1 MGVWT
6 KLAVSI
12 ETWVHT
18 KQLAPSCEPS
28 AAQLTMGDKEDPTY
42 IGFSCIADQYQRKTV
57 KRGFEFTLMVVGES
71 GLGKSTMINSLFLT
85 DLYRNRTLPPVNE
98 RLVKTTEIEKTTL
111 DIEEA
116 GVKLRLTIVDTP
128 GYGDGLEGAD
138 SWQACV
144 KYVDDQ
150 FAQYFEGE
158 SGVNRRNLVDS
169 RVHCC
174 LYFISPYGHGLK
186 PLDFEFLKRLQ
197 FKVNLIPVL
206 AKADCLTQCEVNQR
220 KARILKEL
228 SDNEIEIYQF
238 PDCDSDEDDD
248 FKDQNEKLKLSI
260 PFALVGASQILEING
275 KKTRGRQYP
284 WGVVDI
290 ENPEH
295 SDFTFLKRFL
305 IQTHMQDLKDVTHDV
320 HYENYRI
327 TCINELRA
335 KGISVGGETEGPGTG
350 ERRLLKRDS
359 IAVNES
365 EYEDPET
372 MMLLHQKDQEIKKM
386 QAMLE
391 QMQQKLNSGN

>member
-1 MGVWT
+1 
-6 KLAVSI
+6 
-12 ETWVHT
+12 
-18 KQLAPSCEPS
+18 
-28 AAQLTMGDKEDPTY
+28 MGDKEDPTY

-386 QAMLE
+386 QVMLDK
-391 QMQQKLNSGN
+391 MQQKLNSGN

>member
-1 MGVWT
+1 V
-6 KLAVSI
+6 VSSLFQEI
-12 ETWVHT
+12 KMT
-18 KQLAPSCEPS
+18 
-28 AAQLTMGDKEDPTY
+28 DKEDPNY
-42 IGFSCIADQYQRKTV
+42 IGFSLIADQYQRKTV
-57 KRGFEFTLMVVGES
+57 KKGFEFTLMVVGES

-85 DLYRNRTLPPVNE
+85 DLYRNRNLAPVSD

-150 FAQYFEGE
+150 FAAYFQGE

-186 PLDFEFLKRLQ
+186 PLDLEFMRRLQ

-206 AKADCLTQCEVNQR
+206 AKADCLTKTEVR
-220 KARILKEL
+220 KKKERIMKEL
-228 SDNEIEIYQF
+228 SQWEIEMYQF
-238 PDCDSDEDDD
+238 PDCESDEDED
-248 FKDQNEKLKLSI
+248 FKDQNEKLKSSI
-260 PFALVGASQILEING
+260 PFALVGASNILEING
-275 KKTRGRQYP
+275 KKIRGRQYP

-290 ENPEH
+290 ENPDH
-295 SDFTFLKRFL
+295 SDFILLKRFL

-327 TCINELRA
+327 SCLSELKA
-335 KGISVGGETEGPGTG
+335 AGISVSENTSSPAPGD
-350 ERRLLKRDS
+350 RKLKRES
-359 IAVNES
+359 LTVAVES

-372 MMLLHQKDQEIKKM
+372 LMLLQQKDQEIKKM
-386 QAMLE
+386 QLMLE
-391 QMQQKLNSGN
+391 QMQQKLKASN

>member
-1 MGVWT
+1 MT
-6 KLAVSI
+6 
-12 ETWVHT
+12 
-18 KQLAPSCEPS
+18 
-28 AAQLTMGDKEDPTY
+28 DKEDPNY
-42 IGFSCIADQYQRKTV
+42 IGFSLIADQYQRKTV
-57 KRGFEFTLMVVGES
+57 KKGFEFTLMVVGES

-85 DLYRNRTLPPVNE
+85 DLYRNRNLAPVSD

-150 FAQYFEGE
+150 FAAYFQGE

-186 PLDFEFLKRLQ
+186 PLDLEFMRRLQ

-206 AKADCLTQCEVNQR
+206 AKADCLTKAEVR
-220 KARILKEL
+220 KKKERILKEL
-228 SDNEIEIYQF
+228 SEWEIEMYQF
-238 PDCDSDEDDD
+238 PDCESDEDED
-248 FKDQNEKLKLSI
+248 FKDQNEKLKSSI
-260 PFALVGASQILEING
+260 PFALVGASNILEING
-275 KKTRGRQYP
+275 KKIRGRQYP

-290 ENPEH
+290 ENPAH
-295 SDFTFLKRFL
+295 SDFTLLKRFL

-327 TCINELRA
+327 SCLSELKA
-335 KGISVGGETEGPGTG
+335 AGISVSEKTSSPAGGD
-350 ERRLLKRDS
+350 RKLKRES
-359 IAVNES
+359 LTVAVES

-372 MMLLHQKDQEIKKM
+372 LMLLQQKDQEIKKM
-386 QAMLE
+386 QLMLE
-391 QMQQKLNSGN
+391 QMQQKLKASN

>member
-1 MGVWT
+1 MT
-6 KLAVSI
+6 
-12 ETWVHT
+12 
-18 KQLAPSCEPS
+18 
-28 AAQLTMGDKEDPTY
+28 DKEDPNY
-42 IGFSCIADQYQRKTV
+42 IGFSLIADQYQRKTV
-57 KRGFEFTLMVVGES
+57 KKGFEFTLMVVGES

-85 DLYRNRTLPPVNE
+85 DLYRNRNLAPVSD

-150 FAQYFEGE
+150 FAAYFQGE

-186 PLDFEFLKRLQ
+186 PLDLEFMRRLQ

-206 AKADCLTQCEVNQR
+206 ANADCLTKTEVR
-220 KARILKEL
+220 KKKERIMKEL
-228 SDNEIEIYQF
+228 SQWEIEMYQF
-238 PDCDSDEDDD
+238 PDCESDEDED
-248 FKDQNEKLKLSI
+248 FKDQNEKLKSSI
-260 PFALVGASQILEING
+260 PFALVGASNILEING
-275 KKTRGRQYP
+275 KKIRGRQYP

-290 ENPEH
+290 ENPDH
-295 SDFTFLKRFL
+295 SDFILLKRFL

-327 TCINELRA
+327 SCLSELKA
-335 KGISVGGETEGPGTG
+335 AGISVSENTSSPAPGD
-350 ERRLLKRDS
+350 RKLKRES
-359 IAVNES
+359 LTVAVES

-372 MMLLHQKDQEIKKM
+372 LMLLQQKDQEIKKM
-386 QAMLE
+386 QLMLE
-391 QMQQKLNSGN
+391 QMQQKLKASN

>member
-1 MGVWT
+1 
-6 KLAVSI
+6 
-12 ETWVHT
+12 
-18 KQLAPSCEPS
+18 
-28 AAQLTMGDKEDPTY
+28 
-42 IGFSCIADQYQRKTV
+42 
-57 KRGFEFTLMVVGES
+57 MVVGES

-85 DLYRNRTLPPVNE
+85 ELYRNRTLPPVQE

-138 SWQACV
+138 SWQTCV

-158 SGVNRRNLVDS
+158 SGMNRRNMVDC

-186 PLDFEFLKRLQ
+186 PLDLEFLRRLQ
-197 FKVNLIPVL
+197 YKVNLIPVL
-206 AKADCLTQCEVNQR
+206 AKADCLTKAEV
-220 KARILKEL
+220 KKKKEKIMKEL
-228 SDNEIEIYQF
+228 TEAEIEIYQF

-248 FKDQNEKLKLSI
+248 FKEQNEKLKHSL
-260 PFALVGASQILEING
+260 PFALVGASTVLDIG
-275 KKTRGRQYP
+275 GRKVRGRQYP

-290 ENPEH
+290 ENVEH
-295 SDFTFLKRFL
+295 SDFVFLKRFL

-320 HYENYRI
+320 HYENYRL
-327 TCINELRA
+327 TCLGELRA
-335 KGISVGGETEGPGTG
+335 QGIAVGDTSM
-350 ERRLLKRDS
+350 ERKRMSSKRES
-359 IAVNES
+359 IAPTES

-386 QAMLE
+386 QAMLD
-391 QMQQKLNSGN
+391 QMQQKLNSGT

>member
-1 MGVWT
+1 M
-6 KLAVSI
+6 
-12 ETWVHT
+12 
-18 KQLAPSCEPS
+18 SCEPS
-28 AAQLTMGDKEDPTY
+28 ILQFTMGDKEDPNY

-186 PLDFEFLKRLQ
+186 PLDLEFLKRLQ

-206 AKADCLTQCEVNQR
+206 AKADCLTKSEVKKR
-220 KARILKEL
+220 KERILKEL
-228 SDNEIEIYQF
+228 TDNEIEIYQF

-260 PFALVGASQILEING
+260 PFALVGASHILEING
-275 KKTRGRQYP
+275 RKVRGRQYP

-290 ENPEH
+290 ENPDH

-335 KGISVGGETEGPGTG
+335 KGISVGGEAEGPCTG

>member
-1 MGVWT
+1 M
-6 KLAVSI
+6 A
-12 ETWVHT
+12 
-18 KQLAPSCEPS
+18 
-28 AAQLTMGDKEDPTY
+28 DKEDPKY
-42 IGFSCIADQYQRKTV
+42 IGFSLIADQYQRKTV
-57 KRGFEFTLMVVGES
+57 KKGFEFTLMVVGES

-85 DLYRNRTLPPVNE
+85 DLYRNRNLAPVSD

-150 FAQYFEGE
+150 FTSYFQGE

-186 PLDFEFLKRLQ
+186 PLDLEFMRRLQ
-197 FKVNLIPVL
+197 YKVNLIPVL
-206 AKADCLTQCEVNQR
+206 AKADCLTKSEVR
-220 KARILKEL
+220 KKKEKIIAEL
-228 SDNEIEIYQF
+228 AGSEIEIYQF
-238 PDCDSDEDDD
+238 PECESDEDED
-248 FKDQNEKLKLSI
+248 FKDQNEKLKCSI
-260 PFALVGASQILEING
+260 PFALVGASNILEIND
-275 KKTRGRQYP
+275 KKIRGRQYP

-295 SDFTFLKRFL
+295 SDFILLKRFL

-327 TCINELRA
+327 SCLSELKA
-335 KGISVGGETEGPGTG
+335 AGISVSEEASCPAGED
-350 ERRLLKRDS
+350 RKLKRGRD
-359 IAVNES
+359 ALTAES

-372 MMLLHQKDQEIKKM
+372 LMLLQQKDQEIKKM
-386 QAMLE
+386 QLMLE
-391 QMQQKLNSGN
+391 QMQQKLKASN

>member
-1 MGVWT
+1 MGEQ
-6 KLAVSI
+6 AN
-12 ETWVHT
+12 
-18 KQLAPSCEPS
+18 
-28 AAQLTMGDKEDPTY
+28 DPTY

-85 DLYRNRTLPPVNE
+85 ELYRNRTLPPVQE

-138 SWQACV
+138 SWQTCV
-144 KYVDDQ
+144 TYVDDQ

-158 SGVNRRNLVDS
+158 SGMNRRNMVDC

-186 PLDFEFLKRLQ
+186 PLDLEFLRRLQ
-197 FKVNLIPVL
+197 YKVNLIPVL
-206 AKADCLTQCEVNQR
+206 AKADCLTKSEV
-220 KARILKEL
+220 KKKKEKIMKEL
-228 SDNEIEIYQF
+228 TEAEIEIYQF

-248 FKDQNEKLKLSI
+248 FKEQNEKLKHSL
-260 PFALVGASQILEING
+260 PFALVGASTVLDIG
-275 KKTRGRQYP
+275 GRKVRGRQYP

-290 ENPEH
+290 ENAEH
-295 SDFTFLKRFL
+295 SDFVFLKRFL

-320 HYENYRI
+320 HYENYRL
-327 TCINELRA
+327 TCLGELRA
-335 KGISVGGETEGPGTG
+335 QGIAVGDTSM
-350 ERRLLKRDS
+350 ERKRMSSKRES
-359 IAVNES
+359 IAPAES

-386 QAMLE
+386 QAMLD
-391 QMQQKLNSGN
+391 QMQQKLNSGT